1 MNTREVILTETCESE
16 ESKKPIGHYNSL
28 QQPVKAMLKKDIDQR
43 SNTLV
48 YKTQHTSLY
57 TDDISLVGSLA
68 ILADSINI

>member
-1 MNTREVILTETCESE
+1 MKSR
-16 ESKKPIGHYNSL
+16 KKPIGHYNSL